1 MAAARRLGIV
11 SLLVLLGAGILL
23 AALPRD
29 LAALRVAG
37 VGVLWWYGALVAPL
51 AGAVVAVAVLLRTRA

>member
-1 MAAARRLGIV
+1 MAAARRFGIV
-11 SLLVLLGAGILL
+11 SLLVLLAAGIVL

-37 VGVLWWYGALVAPL
+37 VGVLWWYGALVAPVV
-51 AGAVVAVAVLLRTRA
+51 GALVALVTLLWTRA